1 MIILQDIVYQH
12 PDKEALFEGLN
23 LNITRRE
30 KTGVIGING
39 AGKSTLLNIILG
51 VSKPISGTVF
61 TASKPYLVSQH
72 FNFNEHMT
80 IADVLQIKTKLMALR
95 SILNGNVNQE
105 LLDLLEDDWTL
116 EERLHQALSDWGL
129 NHCHADTL
137 MTELSGGQRTRVLL
151 AGIQFHQAELILM
164 DEPSN
169 HLDAEGRQLLY
180 DFIQN
185 TDLCLM
191 LVSHDRNLLNLMN
204 VITEIDNKK
213 THVFGGNYEFYKE
226 QKSMEREALFQDF
239 KDAEKALRKAKMQEK
254 ATIERRNRQ
263 DSRGKKK
270 SEKAGVPTIAMNTL
284 RNLAEKTTAKL
295 KDVHEEKT
303 SDLQSKHLELGKEI
317 RSKQNMKFDFDHS
330 HLHKGKILF
339 NAMSV
344 NIRFTNKELWTEP
357 LNLIIR
363 SGERW
368 QINGLNGSGK
378 TSLLK
383 LISGK
388 LLPDIG
394 EVHRADYS
402 FVYIDQTYS
411 IVDTD
416 LSVYELAETFNKENL
431 EEHEIKTRLNRFL
444 FPGSYWQKPC
454 KVLSGGER
462 MRLTLCCFS
471 IMGKAPDMM
480 VLDEPTNNLDIQ
492 NVEVLTEAI
501 QSYEGTLAV
510 VSHDQMFIDEI
521 DIDKK
526 IYL

>member
-12 PDKEALFEGLN
+12 PDKETLFEGLN
-23 LNITRRE
+23 LSITRRE
-30 KTGVIGING
+30 KTGVIGNNG
-39 AGKSTLLNIILG
+39 AGKSTLLNIIKGEL
-51 VSKPISGTVF
+51 KPLSGTVF
-61 TASKPYLVSQH
+61 TAYKPYLVSQH
-72 FNFNEHMT
+72 FSFEEHET
-80 IADVLQIKTKLMALR
+80 IADVLQIKEKLMSLR

-105 LLDLLEDDWTL
+105 LLDTLEDDWTL
-116 EERLHQALSDWGL
+116 EERLHQALSNWGL

-151 AGIQFHQAELILM
+151 AGIQFHHAKIVLM

-180 DFIQN
+180 DFVQN

-191 LVSHDRNLLNLMN
+191 VVSHDRNLLNLMN
-204 VITEIDNKK
+204 NITEIDKK
-213 THVFGGNYEFYKE
+213 KIQVFGGNYEFYKE
-226 QKSMEREALFQDF
+226 QKSLERDALHQSF
-239 KDAEKALRKAKMQEK
+239 KDAEKALRKAKLIEK
-254 ATIERRNRQ
+254 ETIERRNRQ
-263 DSRGKKK
+263 DNRGKKK
-270 SEKAGVPTIAMNTL
+270 SEKAGMPTIAMNTL
-284 RNLAEKTTAKL
+284 RNQAEKTTAKL
-295 KDVHEEKT
+295 KDVHEEKI

-339 NAMSV
+339 NAISV
-344 NIRFTNKELWTEP
+344 NIHFSGKELWTEP
-357 LNLIIR
+357 LNLTIR

-368 QINGLNGSGK
+368 QIKGSNGSGK

-383 LISGK
+383 LITGELK
-388 LLPDIG
+388 TEIG
-394 EVHRADYS
+394 EIQRADFS

-431 EEHEIKTRLNRFL
+431 EQHEIKTRLNRFL
-444 FPGSYWQKPC
+444 FNTSYWQKPC

-471 IMGKAPDMM
+471 ILGKSPDMM
-480 VLDEPTNNLDIQ
+480 ILDEPTNNLDVQ

-501 QSYEGTLAV
+501 QSYE
-510 VSHDQMFIDEI
+510 
-521 DIDKK
+521 
-526 IYL
+526 